1 MIVGFEKQ
9 TKDLTEYEKEILLP
23 IIVKSLGRHV
33 GKDKAVCNAV
43 MSAKMQE
50 KGYKINEARTRKII
64 NHIRI
69 NGLVYNLV
77 ASGKGYYIAETES
90 EMRRYISSLLSREGA
105 IAAMRMALEVQLERM
120 KKEPTENNPDGLQSS
135 PLTTM

>member
-1 MIVGFEKQ
+1 
-9 TKDLTEYEKEILLP
+9 
-23 IIVKSLGRHV
+23 
-33 GKDKAVCNAV
+33 
-43 MSAKMQE
+43 MQE
-50 KGYKINEARTRKII
+50 KGYEMNEARTRKII

-105 IAAMRMALEVQLERM
+105 IAAMRMALEQQLERM
-120 KKEPTENNPDGLQSS
+120 KKEPTENNPNGLQSS